1 MNRKLIKAL
10 SLAMVVFMLF
20 AMSAVFAVSAAEITN
35 SLGKYPYPYPAQG
48 NRLEYC
54 GWNMKDNTPNSIWY
68 NSSEDSFYNT
78 KTPTAYVD
86 STGKTHEFGV
96 GMHSAI
102 KYAPSTVYGIE
113 DFAITSFKT
122 TVYLV
127 QYDLA
132 DEEGKIDVSN
142 LETGEANGQCIPIV
156 VYLDLGTTVDGKIQW
171 SQPNETTGV
180 LTYFQEKSLVGK
192 GSSVVLEVDKATLQA
207 RNVSHIRIGIKTT
220 HGIYETVTEEVDGV
234 QKETQKLVEGE
245 NTAMASIYFADLEIT
260 QSREVPLL
268 EAPAIPTRPTSSP
281 AQDDAYEVILPP
293 ETDEAN
299 WWGKPYG
306 AWMAG
311 SNTKYYLSDMTY
323 LVASNTPNQSYAQGQ
338 PTTVNGPYG
347 APNTSMFFGA
357 YIDKNDPGMSHE
369 IENGISL
376 HPKNPTQPVIGRT
389 DSWTIY
395 DISDYTGEG
404 ADTFYALVGLVADT
418 NDWGSRLSSA
428 GVNVYIYGDKGDGEG
443 YKLLAQSELVK
454 GYNIGEFNVN
464 VEGVELLLIDV
475 ILPETATSHGYSAV
489 GLGNACLF
497 TADEDAE
504 KPDYT
509 GDMPEEEP
517 EDDGEG
523 DVTTTKKPSTTTTP
537 ATTDD
542 ADDAKGGSTIVVI
555 IVAAAVVVIGGAVA
569 AVVLLKKRKTAA
581 NVAETTGEADNSEN
595 GESDNNENGGTDGD
609 NA

>member
-1 MNRKLIKAL
+1 M
-10 SLAMVVFMLF
+10 
-20 AMSAVFAVSAAEITN
+20 
-35 SLGKYPYPYPAQG
+35 
-48 NRLEYC
+48 
-54 GWNMKDNTPNSIWY
+54 
-68 NSSEDSFYNT
+68 
-78 KTPTAYVD
+78 
-86 STGKTHEFGV
+86 
-96 GMHSAI
+96 
-102 KYAPSTVYGIE
+102 
-113 DFAITSFKT
+113 
-122 TVYLV
+122 
-127 QYDLA
+127 
-132 DEEGKIDVSN
+132 
-142 LETGEANGQCIPIV
+142 GEANGQCIPIV

-180 LTYFQEKSLVGK
+180 LTYFQEESLVGK
-192 GSSVVLEVDKATLQA
+192 GNSVVLEVDQATLQA
-207 RNVSHIRIGIKTT
+207 RDVSHIRIGIKTT
-220 HGIYETVTEEVDGV
+220 HGIYKT
-234 QKETQKLVEGE
+234 ETQDVNGEEKEVKTLVEGE
-245 NTAMASIYFADLEIT
+245 NTAMASIYFADLDIT
-260 QSREVPLL
+260 QSRVVPLL
-268 EAPAIPTRPTSSP
+268 EAPAIPTRPNDSP

-293 ETDEAN
+293 EIDDDN

-357 YIDKNDPGMSHE
+357 YIDKDDPGMSHE

-376 HPKNPTQPVIGRT
+376 HPKNPSQPVIGRT

-395 DISDYTGEG
+395 DISDYTEAG

-428 GVNVYIYGDKGDGEG
+428 GVYVYIYGDKGDGEG

-489 GLGNACLF
+489 GFGNACLF
-497 TADEDAE
+497 EADEDAE

-509 GDMPEEEP
+509 GEKPEEEP

-523 DVTTTKKPSTTTTP
+523 DVTTSKKPTTNKPSTTTDDKDDEKGNT
-537 ATTDD
+537 ATV
-542 ADDAKGGSTIVVI
+542 AI
-555 IVAAAVVVIGGAVA
+555 IIGAVA
-569 AVVLLKKRKTAA
+569 AVVVVGAVVAIVLIKKRKAA
-581 NVAETTGEADNSEN
+581 NVVETTGEADNNEN